1 MSVQNP
7 HHFSPLWLLHNS
19 KQLNGQRASRSG
31 FATLNG
37 GHVPITRNY
46 SEDVPATIITDINTS
61 FKNRTSE
68 FPSLQ
73 STKPKK
79 SVAVNNG
86 AWSNPRSKAKLYNTV
101 KAQGGTKQPTTPAST
116 KSSRTASGDAEKP
129 NSPKVKVPRSVDSK
143 FDFFKSLRLDE
154 GLIDSDSEKS
164 SYENDCEINGVETA
178 QNPTPLSSSV
188 ETEHRLLKEMGWSDK
203 HEPPLTEEEV
213 LSARRDI
220 ETHRDMIETK
230 KKAQSPTVLSPF
242 PWAPKIYMP
251 SEDEEFSSDSEDEN

>member
-1 MSVQNP
+1 
-7 HHFSPLWLLHNS
+7 
-19 KQLNGQRASRSG
+19 
-31 FATLNG
+31 
-37 GHVPITRNY
+37 VPITRNF

-79 SVAVNNG
+79 SVTAVNNG

-101 KAQGGTKQPTTPAST
+101 KAQGGTKQPATPATT

-129 NSPKVKVPRSVDSK
+129 NSPKVKVPRSSDSK

-178 QNPTPLSSSV
+178 LPTPLSSSV
-188 ETEHRLLKEMGWSDK
+188 ETEHRLLKEMGWSDE

-213 LSARRDI
+213 LSAKREI

-242 PWAPKIYMP
+242 PWAPKIYL
-251 SEDEEFSSDSEDEN
+251 SNEDEELSSDSEDEN